1 MPSTIYIALIWTRLS
16 ALSWDIFI
24 SDKMCI
30 RYLGLVLLIWSPAA
44 LHAQSAT
51 QPCSAPRLDGGFF
64 APKQETYSHGT
75 KLTYT
80 CNDGLK
86 PTVKAWWVT
95 STCQN
100 GGWSHEPQ
108 CIDET
113 ACIPPDIPNAQYKKN
128 GWYENKNRCR
138 ITCDEGYVHKN
149 RDATAICSNGTW
161 SSVPACEKSIEACG
175 EPPKIPHA
183 VIIHQEYRELFAAD
197 SEVQYECEDG
207 YTVEGGGTKEY
218 ITCMSG
224 NWTEGPTCI
233 KVSSVGP
240 PGGPTTS
247 TGSGIQQVEVK
258 NCRQKPVVP
267 NGDVVGDDPMFLSY
281 HCAALYQR
289 VGPERVMCY
298 SNGMWSEV
306 PFCKATFCS
315 VDTDRYLALVSVGVK
330 IIKDGETERLE
341 CVHQTRW
348 WTTHYSVARCTNG
361 RMTLSRC
368 CDLLDKWTVC

>member
-1 MPSTIYIALIWTRLS
+1 MSV
-16 ALSWDIFI
+16 
-24 SDKMCI
+24 
-30 RYLGLVLLIWSPAA
+30 RYLGFVLLVWFPGG
-44 LHAQSAT
+44 LHTQSAD
-51 QPCSAPRLDGGFF
+51 QQCPPPILAGGYLV
-64 APKQETYSHGT
+64 PKQNTYSHEANF
-75 KLTYT
+75 TYG
-80 CNDGLK
+80 CNNGLK
-86 PTVKAWWVT
+86 PAVEGWWAII
-95 STCQN
+95 TCQN
-100 GGWSHEPQ
+100 GKWSPKPQ
-108 CIDET
+108 CIDEK
-113 ACIPPDIPNAQYKKN
+113 ACFPPHIHNAKYKKN
-128 GWYENKNRCR
+128 SKGWYEDKKTVR
-138 ITCDEGYVHKN
+138 ITCDKGYEHKD

-161 SSVPACEKSIEACG
+161 SSVPVCEKSIEACG

-183 VIIHQEYRELFAAD
+183 VIIHQEYQELFAAD
-197 SEVQYECEDG
+197 SVVQYECEDG
-207 YTVEGGGTKEY
+207 YTVERGGTKEN

-224 NWTEGPTCI
+224 NWTEGLTC
-233 KVSSVGP
+233 SRGTRPEMGHGGDRGTSLGTRDGGGTSGSRTP
-240 PGGPTTS
+240 PAGGVNNC
-247 TGSGIQQVEVK
+247 GQQ
-258 NCRQKPVVP
+258 PIVP

-341 CVHQTRW
+341 CAHQTRW